1 MTKPTLNKPTLDQ
14 IASNP
19 SCMDDYDP
27 NAMSVVQARQFIQQF
42 LNPVVATETVSV
54 RNSLGR
60 VLAADIISP
69 SNVPNHNNSAMDGFA
84 FKYSDHLKT
93 LKVIGTAFAGK
104 AFSGVVNP
112 GECVKIMTGAV
123 IPTGADTVVMQER
136 IAIKSDR
143 ITLLDGPKQGLN
155 VRLAGED
162 LKLGQIVLANS
173 HVMKPAD
180 LGLVASLGIGEVTV
194 YQPLKVAFFSTGDEL
209 VSVGQPLEVGQ
220 IYDSNRY
227 TLYGMLGRLNM
238 QISDLGNIPDDP
250 KLLEKTLLDA
260 AENND
265 VVITSGG
272 VSVGEADYM
281 KALLAKHGQVLFW
294 KINMKPGRPL
304 AYGKIGQ
311 NNKQAHYFGLPGN
324 PVSAMVTFYQFVQP
338 ALQAISGAAYRPV
351 PFFYVE
357 CTESIKKATGRTEF
371 QRGVLFEDMHDG
383 HVAWKVKPLPNQG
396 SGVLSS
402 MSTANCFIVLDETV
416 GNCEAGTSVRVQTL
430 DSFI

>member
-1 MTKPTLNKPTLDQ
+1 MINKTTLSKLAID
-14 IASNP
+14 P

-27 NAMSVVQARQFIQQF
+27 NAMSVSQARQFIQQF
-42 LNPVVATETVSV
+42 LSPVIETENIATMHA
-54 RNSLGR
+54 LGR
-60 VLAADIISP
+60 VLAADIVSP

-84 FKYSDHLKT
+84 FKFSAHSKT

-104 AFSGVVNP
+104 AFEGIVNA

-123 IPTGADTVVMQER
+123 VPSGADTVVMQER

-143 ITLLDGPKQGLN
+143 ITLLDDPKQGAN

-162 LKLGQIVLANS
+162 LKIGQTVLAKGS
-173 HVMKPAD
+173 ILKPAD
-180 LGLVASLGIGEVTV
+180 LGLIASLGIAEASV
-194 YQPLKVAFFSTGDEL
+194 YRKLKVAFFSTGDEL
-209 VSVGQPLEVGQ
+209 KSVGEKLEEGQ

-227 TLYGMLGRLNM
+227 TLFGMLSRLNV
-238 QISDLGNIPDDP
+238 QISDLGNVADDP
-250 KLLEKTLLDA
+250 KLLEQTLLQA
-260 AENND
+260 SQNND

-304 AYGKIGQ
+304 AYGKVG
-311 NNKQAHYFGLPGN
+311 NSHYFGLPGN

-338 ALQAISGAAYRPV
+338 ALQALSGAVAKPM
-351 PFFYVE
+351 PFFKVE

-371 QRGVLFEDMHDG
+371 QRGILFESDG
-383 HVAWKVKPLPNQG
+383 TWKVKPLPNQG

-402 MSTANCFIVLDETV
+402 MSAANCFIVLDETV
-416 GNCEAGTSVRVQTL
+416 GNCEAGKLVNVQL
-430 DSFI
+430 LEGII